1 MRVLEH
7 VWRWKDNFPSSVDQ
21 AQAVR
26 YLNSCNLS
34 SSPSTAQR
42 QSFSRQLL
50 AVLELALTRTA
61 LNSGGCLWIQSAG
74 IKSMSYHYHHHHWL
88 IFLISKEYY
97 KHQVSL
103 WHFQI
108 S

>member
-1 MRVLEH
+1 MCGGGKTTSFLLLIKLRLCAI
-7 VWRWKDNFPSSVDQ
+7 SI
-21 AQAVR
+21 AVTS
-26 YLNSCNLS
+26 LPL
-34 SSPSTAQR
+34 PPPTQR
-42 QSFSRQLL
+42 QSFSIQLL

-61 LNSGGCLWIQSAG
+61 LNSGGCLFIQSAG
-74 IKSMSYHYHHHHWL
+74 IKSMGYHYHHHHWL